1 MEERIY
7 YEEIR
12 SSGTSALFAVMA
24 VIFLA
29 LFAYRLTTIGWNF
42 GSGLF
47 LFLGVFFLFY
57 FINYRT
63 LKIVIT
69 NQTLKLE
76 FGLVGWTIALDNI
89 RSCQEDDPPLWIKY
103 GGAGV
108 HFAMVGGEYRAF
120 FNFLEYPRV
129 KVTFQTKR
137 GWVEALSF
145 STRQPDRILELLG
158 ERSGNHGD

>member
-7 YEEIR
+7 YEELR
-12 SSGTSALFAVMA
+12 SSGTSALFAAMTL
-24 VIFLA
+24 IFLA
-29 LFAYRLTTIGWNF
+29 LFAYRYSTAGWNF

-57 FINYRT
+57 LINYRT

-69 NQTLKLE
+69 NQALKLK
-76 FGLVGWTIALDNI
+76 FGLVSWTAERDNI
-89 RSCQEDDPPLWIKY
+89 HSCQQDQLPLWIKY

-108 HFAMVGGEYRAF
+108 HLAMVEGEYRAF

-158 ERSGNHGD
+158 KRSGNHGA